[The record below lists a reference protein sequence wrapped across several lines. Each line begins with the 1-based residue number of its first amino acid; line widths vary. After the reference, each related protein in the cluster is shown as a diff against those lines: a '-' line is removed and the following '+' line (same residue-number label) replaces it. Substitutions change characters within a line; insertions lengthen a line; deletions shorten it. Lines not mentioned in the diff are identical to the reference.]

1 MSKHAVKG
9 MVIYQAPEGDTGHNI
24 FFHVSPDS
32 KPSWGGTTGDSP
44 TRRQEGRRG
53 RSVKTEEEVE
63 ARLGS
68 PGGKEYP

>member
-1 MSKHAVKG
+1 MSKHTVNG
-9 MVIYQAPEGDTGHNI
+9 MVIYQAPEGDSGHTKFSHI
-24 FFHVSPDS
+24 SPDS

-44 TRRQEGRRG
+44 TRGQEGRRG